1 MNTDTFLLLLDDT
14 TIKGYEHRVTC
25 ELPMPDTDLSGNSS
39 STAVSEEGFKPKK
52 LSISLKICFDDH
64 EDLSSLVQ
72 LAEAVNSTG
81 ERKIYTI
88 VNKLAKAYNI
98 RQVRFTESLRASEL
112 ANSLAWQVN
121 FSLLEYNSVPEKVE
135 SAQAENTSNTSNNND
150 DAIGQDTPSA
160 TEDNQELTEF
170 EKLLAKADA
179 YFTPDND
186 DETTT

>member
-1 MNTDTFLLLLDDT
+1 MNNTTILLLLNDSV
-14 TIKGYEHRVTC
+14 INGYEHRVTC

-39 STAVSEEGFKPKK
+39 STAISEEGFKPKK
-52 LSISLKICFDDH
+52 LSISLKIRFDDH
-64 EDLSSLVQ
+64 DDLSSLVQ
-72 LAEAVNSTG
+72 LAEAVNSAG

-135 SAQAENTSNTSNNND
+135 SAQADNTSNTSDND
-150 DAIGQDTPSA
+150 DAIVQDTPSA

-179 YFTPDND
+179 YFATKND